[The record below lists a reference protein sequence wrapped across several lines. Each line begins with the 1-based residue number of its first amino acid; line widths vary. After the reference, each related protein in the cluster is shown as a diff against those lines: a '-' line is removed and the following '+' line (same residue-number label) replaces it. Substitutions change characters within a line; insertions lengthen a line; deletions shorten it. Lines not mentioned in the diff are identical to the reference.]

1 MFLVPSRLH
10 LTHLFCFWIVTA
22 CVQFLNVAEYI
33 KGIAVYEEIVRAF
46 ASYADPVDFNQPV
59 HCDH

>member
-1 MFLVPSRLH
+1 M
-10 LTHLFCFWIVTA
+10 
-22 CVQFLNVAEYI
+22 QFLNVAEYI

-59 HCDH
+59 HCNH